1 MPVASWLPP
10 TGIETLSESSL
21 PRRTGSDAF
30 EFEAGFTG
38 GGVIDLD
45 AIERFVSAP
54 GAASERLGA
63 ENRSRGS
70 RVRREYHKVIAA
82 MACSDVLAVLF
93 AFLLASLSHEHVI
106 DTTRLDIWVLLFI
119 SPVLVVGVFAAF
131 RLYAVPRMTA
141 ADEFRRLILGVTMIV
156 TSAVTF
162 SFWTHS
168 TVSRMWIGLSW
179 VLALFFVLA
188 SRWGWRK
195 LVGRWRERGRLAL
208 RTLIVGANAEAGRVV
223 TEMRQRGLGFVPLGY
238 VCADAW
244 GRPTT
249 DIPMIG
255 HLDDL
260 TALIAEYDADCVF
273 VASSA
278 IRPEHM
284 AQVSKAAR
292 HTGIEVRITANVQEV
307 LSTRVAAHPL
317 GGLMAFALKPVR
329 LSGVQALAKRSFDLF
344 ITVLGA
350 IVLSPIFALIAIA
363 VKLTSRG
370 PILFKQERVG
380 YHGRPFKIL
389 KFRTMVADAEEQLQ
403 GLLHMNEATGP
414 LFKIK
419 HDPRVTKVGRLLR
432 TLSLDE
438 LPQLFNVIRGDM
450 SLVGPRPPLPRE
462 VAQYEDWMLAR
473 LEVRPGITGL
483 WQTSGRS
490 ELPFEDYVRLDLFY
504 IENWSLAYD
513 LFILAKTVPTLV
525 TARGA
530 H

>member
-1 MPVASWLPP
+1 V
-10 TGIETLSESSL
+10 SESSL
-21 PRRTGSDAF
+21 PRT
-30 EFEAGFTG
+30 
-38 GGVIDLD
+38 
-45 AIERFVSAP
+45 SAP
-54 GAASERLGA
+54 DTVRLDPDPEGTHDRVLSLTDALWNGEHLGAAVQV
-63 ENRSRGS
+63 S
-70 RVRREYHKVIAA
+70 RVRREYRRIVTA
-82 MACSDVLAVLF
+82 MAITDVSAVLL
-93 AFLLASLSHEHVI
+93 AFLAASFTHERVI
-106 DTTRLDIWVLLFI
+106 TRPDVRVLLII
-119 SPVLVVGVFAAF
+119 SPLLVVGVFSAF
-131 RLYAVPRMTA
+131 RLYGVRRMTA
-141 ADEFRRLILGVTMIV
+141 ADEFRRLLLGVTMII

-162 SFWTHS
+162 SFWTHA
-168 TVSRMWIGLSW
+168 TISREWIGASW
-179 VLALFFVLA
+179 VLALILVLA
-188 SRWGWRK
+188 TRWGWRRIIGK
-195 LVGRWRERGRLAL
+195 GREQGRLAL

-249 DIPMIG
+249 DVPMLG

-260 TALIAEYDADCVF
+260 SALIAEYEADCVF

-284 AQVSKAAR
+284 AQVSSAAR
-292 HTGIEVRITANVQEV
+292 HTGVEVRVTANVQEV

-317 GGLMAFALKPVR
+317 GSLMAFALKPVR
-329 LSGVQALAKRSFDLF
+329 LSGVQALAKRSFDLGV
-344 ITVLGA
+344 TVIGA
-350 IVLSPIFALIAIA
+350 IVLSPVLLLIALS
-363 VKLTSRG
+363 VKLTTRG

-380 YHGRPFKIL
+380 YRGRPFKIL
-389 KFRTMVADAEEQLQ
+389 KFRTMVADAEERLPSV
-403 GLLHMNEATGP
+403 LHMNEATGP
-414 LFKIK
+414 LFKIRD
-419 HDPRVTKVGRLLR
+419 DPRITRVGRLLR
-432 TLSLDE
+432 RLSLDE

-462 VAQYEDWMLAR
+462 VAQYDDWMLAR

-513 LFILAKTVPTLV
+513 LFILAKTIPTLV
-525 TARGA
+525 TTRGA

>member
-1 MPVASWLPP
+1 LR
-10 TGIETLSESSL
+10 ESRI
-21 PRRTGSDAF
+21 PRGTDHDTF
-30 EFEAGFTG
+30 EFEAGFG
-38 GGVIDLD
+38 GLGSLD
-45 AIERFVSAP
+45 PVEVLAGTPVDSMEGLVASISAP
-54 GAASERLGA
+54 PREVTSLPRH
-63 ENRSRGS
+63 GS
-70 RVRREYHKVIAA
+70 RVRREYHKVVVA
-82 MACSDVLAVLF
+82 MACTDVLAVVLAF
-93 AFLLASLSHEHVI
+93 ALASLTHHRVI
-106 DTTRLDIWVLLFI
+106 STPINLWVLLSV

-131 RLYAVPRMTA
+131 RLYALPRMTA
-141 ADEFRRLILGVTMIV
+141 ADEFRRLLLGVTMIV
-156 TSAVTF
+156 TMAVTF
-162 SFWTHS
+162 SFSIHT
-168 TVSRMWIGLSW
+168 TLSRMWIGVSW
-179 VLALFFVLA
+179 LLCLFFVLS
-188 SRWGWRK
+188 SRWCWRK
-195 LVGRWRERGRLAL
+195 VVGRGRERGRLAL
-208 RTLIVGANAEAGRVV
+208 RTLIVGANAEAGRLV

-249 DIPMIG
+249 DVPMIG

-284 AQVSKAAR
+284 AQVSRAAR

-307 LSTRVAAHPL
+307 LSTRIAAYPL
-317 GGLMAFALKPVR
+317 GSLMAFALKPVR
-329 LSGVQALAKRSFDLF
+329 LSGLQAVAKRTFDLT
-344 ITVLGA
+344 ITLAAA
-350 IVLSPIFALIAIA
+350 ILLIPVWLVVAIA
-363 VKLTSRG
+363 VKVSSRG

-389 KFRTMVADAEEQLQ
+389 KFRTMVADAEEQLP

-419 HDPRVTKVGRLLR
+419 DDPRITRVGRLLR
-432 TLSLDE
+432 KLSLDE
-438 LPQLFNVIRGDM
+438 LPQLFNVVRGDM

-462 VAQYEDWMLAR
+462 VAQYEDWMIAR

-490 ELPFEDYVRLDLFY
+490 DLPFEDYVRLDLFY